1 MAFNYFSKQLL
12 NTDKI
17 DLAAVFPEK
26 QQVAKNNQRV
36 SYGLEDIILYIKE
49 ATEDFKFYDQK
60 YAELDAGV
68 KELINKYFISIG
80 KDNPFEQFGPK
91 QGLTPEYKEGVVPKE
106 SVVVEKDKDGLYK
119 VTGKGVKAPPKEV
132 AKVATEIAIQK
143 VADEDA
149 ATALLNKV
157 DKYKKELANR
167 QDLLDD
173 FVSIG
178 EVSEK
183 EDLMKKYQNQLMGL
197 KDLIEDEVAD
207 DFDKEK
213 YKLLSDFIQKNS

>member
-36 SYGLEDIILYIKE
+36 SYGLEDIILYLKD

-60 YAELDAGV
+60 YAELDGGV
-68 KELINKYFISIG
+68 KELVNKYFISIG
-80 KDNPFEQFGPK
+80 EPNPFEQYGPK

-106 SVVVEKDKDGLYK
+106 SVVVEKDEDGLYK
-119 VTGKGVKAPPKEV
+119 VKGKGVTAP
-132 AKVATEIAIQK
+132 AKDIAAVSTEIAIQK

-149 ATALLNKV
+149 ATALMLKIEN
-157 DKYKKELANR
+157 YKKMLDNR
-167 QDLLDD
+167 QMLLDD
-173 FVSIG
+173 SDATDR
-178 EVSEK
+178 
-183 EDLMKKYQNQLMGL
+183 EDSLKSYTNQLLSL
-197 KDLIEDEVAD
+197 KDLID
-207 DFDKEK
+207 DGDASEFEQKK
-213 YKLLSDFIQKNS
+213 YELLSDFIQKNS